1 MKRTTQD
8 YVGRPV
14 RHPVR
19 NSVRNPARNNGE
31 EDVAGARRPQ
41 TPDEVASFLDA
52 RGDETDSDHS
62 IVEEFADF
70 LAGDSLQGDP
80 FLPAVDPVFKERL
93 RRRLWRLHLLTQPVG
108 PNESH

>member
-8 YVGRPV
+8 YVGRPG

-19 NSVRNPARNNGE
+19 SKGP
-31 EDVAGARRPQ
+31 EDVAGSRRPQ
-41 TPDEVASFLDA
+41 ALVEVASFLDA
-52 RGDETDSDHS
+52 RGEETDSDHS

-70 LAGDSLQGDP
+70 LAGDSVQDDP

-93 RRRLWRLHLLTQPVG
+93 RRRLWRLHLLSQPVG